1 MPPTGPAL
9 PAPPAAL
16 AREFATRKANFLRK
30 PDKSPKGAWDPRV
43 SEICEDLNG
52 RDDFFTTSS
61 CSGRCFLWRGRH
73 HQKGL
78 RGFRRLRVSH
88 DPVEE
93 EFFNLRGLDKE
104 DAHRPV
110 WLSVQ
115 AFILHVCCRQLRAAK
130 QLINKASKH
139 LEFAGLYSWR
149 AAGGKFMVEIQGGE
163 HLEFP
168 VNSGDGSLFEAEG
181 RWLCE
186 VVNDRLQRNWGQ
198 MAGFL
203 RELRAWPEAE
213 PFLRAS
219 EADGPSSA
227 APVVDH
233 AALAATLCPALAAQ
247 PGVAVLGCLPAELR
261 ATQGSDQSSQGSW
274 WHLDP
279 LRLALRCRD
288 RRAAGKVMQAA
299 GTLFRK
305 PELRPLPR
313 GAWRLRLQG
322 TERMS
327 LPIRLPDGY
336 EPYAGCEDWVRE
348 LVEH

>member
-1 MPPTGPAL
+1 MPLSGPAL
-9 PAPPAAL
+9 TAPPAAL
-16 AREFATRKANFLRK
+16 AREFATRKDNFLRK
-30 PDKSPKGAWDPRV
+30 PDKSPKGDWDPRV
-43 SEICEDLNG
+43 SEICEELNR

-73 HQKGL
+73 HQNGL
-78 RGFRRLRVSH
+78 RGFQRLRVSH

-93 EFFNLRGLDKE
+93 GFFNLRDLEKE
-104 DAHRPV
+104 DAQGPV

-168 VNSGDGSLFEAEG
+168 VSCSGRSLFDARG
-181 RWLCE
+181 RWLRE
-186 VVNDRLQRNWGQ
+186 VVNARLQRNWDQ

-203 RELRAWPEAE
+203 HELRTEPSEAE
-213 PFLRAS
+213 PLLRTS

-227 APVVDH
+227 GAVVDH
-233 AALAATLCPALAAQ
+233 AALAATGCPALAAQ
-247 PGVAVLGCLPAELR
+247 PGVAVLGCLPAQLR
-261 ATQGSDQSSQGSW
+261 AVQGSADESSQLLGSW
-274 WHLDP
+274 WHLEP
-279 LRLALRCRD
+279 RSLALRCRD
-288 RRAAGKVMQAA
+288 RRAAGEVMQAA

-305 PELRPLPR
+305 PELRPLPG
-313 GAWRLRLQG
+313 GAWRLRLHG

-327 LPIRLPDGY
+327 LPPLRL
-336 EPYAGCEDWVRE
+336 RS
-348 LVEH
+348 